1 MRAAG
6 SEGLCYHNSL
16 INNINLQTAE
26 VNSVNPPLFNTRH
39 FAEMLHH
46 HFHWNRARIYCIIY
60 LIIGIIQMGTVN
72 LAKIATTFPGNAQP
86 SSNYKR
92 LQRLFGQFS
101 LDLNQIARFIAS
113 LLPLLQFKLTLDRT
127 NWKCGDANINYLVL
141 GIVYRGSAFPILWVA
156 LDKKGNSNTQER
168 IEIITRFLTIFGA
181 QTITCLF
188 ADREFVGIKWFG
200 YLIENN
206 IKFVIRI
213 KKNTQVSNSR
223 GVPVPAE
230 NLFRGLPRGG
240 ALILSGQRTVW
251 GHALY
256 VIGLKMPDGEFVI
269 IATPEQPETALENY
283 KERWPIETLFICLK
297 TRGFDLESTQMTDP
311 QRLEKLMAFLAIAFS
326 WAHIIGEW
334 CHEVKPIKIKKH
346 GRPAQSLFRCG
357 LDYLRGCLF
366 HHQES
371 TRQHAFH
378 QALESLFKRV
388 GWSPQTRFS
397 PPLMSTLPGKDL
409 TFNSLG

>member
-1 MRAAG
+1 
-6 SEGLCYHNSL
+6 
-16 INNINLQTAE
+16 
-26 VNSVNPPLFNTRH
+26 VNSPLYNTQH
-39 FAEMLHH
+39 FAEMLHA
-46 HFHWNRARIYCIIY
+46 HFHWNRARIYCIVY
-60 LIIGIIQMGTVN
+60 LIIGMIQMGTVN
-72 LAKIATTFPGNAQP
+72 LTKIATTFPGTAKP
-86 SSNYKR
+86 ASHYKR

-101 LDLNQIARFIAS
+101 LDLNQVAQFIAK
-113 LLPLLQFKLTLDRT
+113 LVPLVQFKLTLDRT
-127 NWKCGDANINYLVL
+127 NWKCGDCSINYLVL

-168 IEIITRFLTIFGA
+168 IALMQRFLTIFGA
-181 QTITCLF
+181 QKIACLF
-188 ADREFVGIKWFG
+188 ADREFIGIQWFQ

-223 GVPVPAE
+223 GILVPAE

-240 ALILSGQRTVW
+240 ALVLSGKRTVW
-251 GHALY
+251 GHTLY
-256 VIGLKMPDGEFVI
+256 VIGLKMADGEFVI
-269 IATPEQPETALENY
+269 ITTQEQPETALENY

-311 QRLEKLMAFLAIAFS
+311 QRLEKLMVFLAITFS

-334 CHEVKPIKIKKH
+334 RHEVKPIKIKKH

-366 HHQES
+366 HDQES
-371 TRQHAFH
+371 ARQYAFH
-378 QALESLFKRV
+378 QALESLFKRL
-388 GWSPQTRFS
+388 GWNPQNGSS
-397 PPLMSTLPGKDL
+397 PPPRGTLPSKNL
-409 TFNSLG
+409 ISNSSC